1 MDKHIGFL
9 KTTLIGGLIF
19 LIPFVIIVS
28 VLGKAINTMIV
39 VARPLEKMIPLEK
52 IGGIALI
59 HILAVLL
66 IVIICFI
73 GGLFARSS
81 AGKRSFAWLD
91 SKLIMLIPGYS
102 FIKGFT
108 GTLEGDE
115 SEKVMKPVLAKLD
128 DQALLGFEIER
139 LSDGQVVVFL
149 PGSPDTTSGTIA
161 YMTEDRVEKLDID
174 FAATYKILRTLGR
187 GSEQFIKK
195 S

>member
-128 DQALLGFEIER
+128 DQTLLGFEIER